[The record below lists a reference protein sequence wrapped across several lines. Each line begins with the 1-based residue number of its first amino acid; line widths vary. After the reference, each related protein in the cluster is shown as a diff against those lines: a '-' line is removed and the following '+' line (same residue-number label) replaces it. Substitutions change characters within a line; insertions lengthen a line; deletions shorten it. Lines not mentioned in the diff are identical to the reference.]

1 MRFFCLFIGIM
12 CCGFQLVAQSVMVIS
27 EAKMSNLRM
36 LPCHI
41 KDSIL
46 IEGNA
51 IAELLYAYDHVQYS
65 DSSKRET
72 SLIKLLCG
80 TDKSVQ
86 IDMHPF
92 YNIMSQQGNTDIN
105 YKQRLSEAGTA
116 SNAFISLVCDYSNS
130 MADVVCG
137 DYFQIDKPYY
147 YSEELEL
154 SGWEVLDS
162 FKTICN
168 YECQAAVKEYKGRK
182 WIVWFTYDI
191 PIPAGPW
198 KLCGLPGLILRA
210 STDDDLFTFECVA
223 IKSADKKMYSY
234 QYSKGKKFRSF
245 EEWYKHQKGTFDSPL
260 LSFAEGGQAIIV
272 LKKGDGTTVMLDENW
287 RIPFIYPLE
296 Q

>member
-1 MRFFCLFIGIM
+1 MFISLFC
-12 CCGFQLVAQSVMVIS
+12 CCFQLVAQSVMVIS
-27 EAKMSNLRM
+27 ETQLSNLRM

-51 IAELLYAYDHVQYS
+51 VIELQYIYDHVQYS

-72 SLIKLLCG
+72 SLIKMTCT

-86 IDMHPF
+86 VDMHSH
-92 YNIMSQQGNTDIN
+92 NNSMSYQTLSKDNNTN
-105 YKQRLSEAGTA
+105 VNHKQKLAESGVA
-116 SNAFISLVCDYSNS
+116 SNAFISLVCNYSHS

-154 SGWEVLDS
+154 TGWEVLES
-162 FKTICN
+162 FKTIFD

-191 PIPAGPW
+191 PLPAGPW
-198 KLCGLPGLILRA
+198 KLCGLPGLILQA
-210 STDDDLFTFECVA
+210 STDDGLFAFECVSL
-223 IKSADKKMYSY
+223 KSVDKKMYSY
-234 QYSKGKKFRSF
+234 QYGRGKEFRSF
-245 EEWYKHQKGTFDSPL
+245 NEWYKHQKGTFDSPL
-260 LSFAEGGQAIIV
+260 LSFADGGQAIVV
-272 LKKGDGTTVMLDENW
+272 LKKENGTKVILDENW